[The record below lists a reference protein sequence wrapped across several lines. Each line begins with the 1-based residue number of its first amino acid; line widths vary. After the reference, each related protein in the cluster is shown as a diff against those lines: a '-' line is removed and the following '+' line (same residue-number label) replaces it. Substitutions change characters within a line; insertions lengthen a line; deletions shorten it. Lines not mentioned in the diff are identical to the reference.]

1 MKNYI
6 DDLNKA
12 FESRVRLG
20 IMSLLM
26 VHESVDFSL
35 IKEHMQLTD
44 GNIASHIQ
52 TLEKLGYVVVIKQ
65 FIGKK
70 PHTSYRA
77 TPEGRKAFMDHLDAL
92 EKLIKQTSLQTTPTQ

>member
-26 VHESVDFSL
+26 VHETVDFIL
-35 IKEHMQLTD
+35 VKEFMQLTD
-44 GNIASHIQ
+44 GNIASHVQ
-52 TLEKLGYVVVIKQ
+52 TLEKLGYVEVTKQ

-77 TPEGRKAFMDHLDAL
+77 TESGRKAFKNHLEAL
-92 EKLIKQTSLQTTPTQ
+92 ENLIKQSSL